1 MKEITFVTRC
11 AFERSKKGMK
21 LKMKSISKKVK
32 PGLAAKNVQRMVNII
47 EKEKHKT
54 VNQDTEN
61 RMYVIQ
67 KMREFIQE
75 GYSLEDAANLMMKDD
90 IMKQFD
96 YWTKNNLDVKQCIIN
111 LVKSHIPQKA
121 AA

>member
-1 MKEITFVTRC
+1 
-11 AFERSKKGMK
+11 
-21 LKMKSISKKVK
+21 MKSISKKVK

-96 YWTKNNLDVKQCIIN
+96 YWTKNNLDVKQCIVN
-111 LVKSHIPQKA
+111 LVRTYPKNRQTKGKER
-121 AA
+121 